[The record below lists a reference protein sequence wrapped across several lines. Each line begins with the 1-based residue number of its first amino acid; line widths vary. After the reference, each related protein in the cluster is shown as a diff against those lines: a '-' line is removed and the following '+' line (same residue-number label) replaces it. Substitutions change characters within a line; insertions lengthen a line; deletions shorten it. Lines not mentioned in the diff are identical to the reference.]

1 MEDEERQKG
10 GDRKERGSLRLTA
23 RGCLSLA
30 GRTAEGV
37 RHLPTPETEVSQ
49 PPLLGPWG
57 STCQQLSP
65 QLLGGGSSTVA
76 PWHLPRFISGATAE
90 SWGWGD

>member
-1 MEDEERQKG
+1 MRTNSECIFHLKIVMLGTAFIVNRQL
-10 GDRKERGSLRLTA
+10 EF
-23 RGCLSLA
+23 
-30 GRTAEGV
+30 